1 MPSSLLLLLSVLQ
14 ASAADSSAHAGRA
27 VPTVRAAPAGG
38 PIHID
43 ARLDEAAWAQA
54 VPVTDFTQRDPHEGQ
69 PASER
74 TEVRV
79 LIGGDALYVGARMFD
94 SDPTAIKAVLARRDE
109 DVQSDMFEVLIDSY
123 HDHLS
128 AVRFR
133 ITPAGAIRDAILG
146 ASAQGG
152 SDDVSWDPVWSY
164 AARVDSAGWTVEL
177 AIPLAQLHYN
187 PSDDAT
193 WGIQFFRLIFR
204 KGEEDYWSFTPK
216 REAAGVNRYGHVT
229 GLGRVRPQK
238 LLELMPYALSR
249 AEYTTVAGGDPFRS
263 GRDYFGGAG
272 LDAKYGVTSNLTL
285 NATINP
291 DFGQV
296 EVDPAVV
303 NLTAFET
310 FFPEKRPFF
319 VEGADVFRFGGI
331 RTNNSFSFPR
341 FFFTR
346 RIGRQPQRGIGGP
359 DVAYVDAPSQTS
371 ILGAAKLSGRTAGG
385 WSIGVLD
392 AVTAAEDARWQ
403 DTLGVRHTDPVEP
416 LSNYFVGRLRKDL
429 RSGNSTIGGIVTS
442 VNRDLSDAALDG
454 LLRRRALLAGLDFTN
469 SWSDRA
475 WSFDGAVALSRVVGS
490 TAAIAATQTS
500 SARYYNRP
508 DARSYRFDPSRTS
521 LTGVAYQLSL
531 AKNSGVHSLGSL
543 TYQETSPGFEANDL
557 GFQSSANRRAVSTLI
572 GYKEDR
578 PGRLLRTWNVFPF
591 TNHTWNYDGD
601 LVFGSFGLISNMTF
615 RNFWSLFLRHDYA
628 PRSLDDRLTRGGP
641 LAERPRSEDV
651 AMELGSDSRR
661 TTQLGASLY
670 YLWDRAGGTFGQ
682 YSLSL
687 SVRPAAAALVSVG
700 PTLSRTHSLAQY
712 VTTITDPVAAA
723 TYGARYVFATLDQ
736 TELSLVTRVNWT
748 FTPRLSFQLFLQPL
762 ISAANFSQLKELRRP
777 RTYEFVV
784 YGRDRGSD
792 TPVAA
797 GDSIDPGDGGTPFVI
812 GNPDFNFRSLRANAV
827 LRWEWRPAS
836 TLFVVWQQGRQDVGA
851 VGDFRFRRD
860 VDAMLGAKANNIFAV
875 KVSYWL
881 GI

>member
-109 DVQSDMFEVLIDSY
+109 DVQSDIFEVLIDSY

-164 AARVDSAGWTVEL
+164 AARVDSAGWTAEL

-310 FFPEKRPFF
+310 FFEEKRSFF
-319 VEGADVFRFGGI
+319 IEGANIFSNFGQTGA
-331 RTNNSFSFPR
+331 NNFWGFNRAEPLIFYS
-341 FFFTR
+341 R
-346 RIGRQPQRGIGGP
+346 RIGRPPQGSATG
-359 DVAYVDAPSQTS
+359 DFVDSPTATT
-371 ILGAAKLSGRTAGG
+371 ILGAAKL
-385 WSIGVLD
+385 
-392 AVTAAEDARWQ
+392 
-403 DTLGVRHTDPVEP
+403 
-416 LSNYFVGRLRKDL
+416 
-429 RSGNSTIGGIVTS
+429 
-442 VNRDLSDAALDG
+442 
-454 LLRRRALLAGLDFTN
+454 
-469 SWSDRA
+469 
-475 WSFDGAVALSRVVGS
+475 
-490 TAAIAATQTS
+490 
-500 SARYYNRP
+500 
-508 DARSYRFDPSRTS
+508 
-521 LTGVAYQLSL
+521 TG
-531 AKNSGVHSLGSL
+531 K
-543 TYQETSPGFEANDL
+543 T
-557 GFQSSANRRAVSTLI
+557 
-572 GYKEDR
+572 
-578 PGRLLRTWNVFPF
+578 
-591 TNHTWNYDGD
+591 
-601 LVFGSFGLISNMTF
+601 
-615 RNFWSLFLRHDYA
+615 
-628 PRSLDDRLTRGGP
+628 
-641 LAERPRSEDV
+641 
-651 AMELGSDSRR
+651 
-661 TTQLGASLY
+661 
-670 YLWDRAGGTFGQ
+670 
-682 YSLSL
+682 
-687 SVRPAAAALVSVG
+687 
-700 PTLSRTHSLAQY
+700 
-712 VTTITDPVAAA
+712 
-723 TYGARYVFATLDQ
+723 
-736 TELSLVTRVNWT
+736 
-748 FTPRLSFQLFLQPL
+748 
-762 ISAANFSQLKELRRP
+762 
-777 RTYEFVV
+777 
-784 YGRDRGSD
+784 
-792 TPVAA
+792 
-797 GDSIDPGDGGTPFVI
+797 
-812 GNPDFNFRSLRANAV
+812 
-827 LRWEWRPAS
+827 
-836 TLFVVWQQGRQDVGA
+836 
-851 VGDFRFRRD
+851 
-860 VDAMLGAKANNIFAV
+860 
-875 KVSYWL
+875 
-881 GI
+881 